1 MANKETNEH
10 DNHSRL
16 GDAVKVTLLAW
27 AMGILTANY
36 LGIFKQAVD
45 PTYPAS
51 ILSGTA
57 ASFGLA
63 VGTKKKKD
71 EEAEKSTKPTP
82 PANTGAK

>member
-1 MANKETNEH
+1 MSKANN
-10 DNHSRL
+10 DQDSHSRL
-16 GDAVKVTLLAW
+16 GDAVKITLLVW

-71 EEAEKSTKPTP
+71 EEQEKPAP
-82 PANTGAK
+82 PAPPASGQGKR